1 MKRLMAATGLA
12 FLVASCDDRIPV
24 SPSQTP
30 PSTGPIIFQQA
41 PAVVPPAVV
50 PPTGVPTGP
59 STPGPVGPSG
69 TVLVPGQ
76 SIEGTVGDKDPVCF
90 PNWDS
95 SGHCRQFDITVR
107 GDGILR
113 ALVEWTG
120 PTRGVGN
127 SEVFLVPPDGSWT
140 YAADEWPEKR
150 VSLSVH
156 EGLTYHVVLISYGP
170 FPDFFKLNTDLR

>member
-1 MKRLMAATGLA
+1 
-12 FLVASCDDRIPV
+12 LVASCDDRIPV

-41 PAVVPPAVV
+41 PAVVPPALV

-120 PTRGVGN
+120 TPRGVVE
-127 SEVFLVPPDGSWT
+127 SDVFC
-140 YAADEWPEKR
+140 Y
-150 VSLSVH
+150 
-156 EGLTYHVVLISYGP
+156 
-170 FPDFFKLNTDLR
+170 